1 MDWPLQD
8 AKNRLSEV
16 VNRARSEGPQVV
28 TLRGKRAAVI
38 LSAESYDAMLASRPT
53 IVDRLLAGADWDDA
67 FIETINAREKGP
79 SRPVKF

>member
-1 MDWPLQD
+1 MDWQLQD

-38 LSAESYDAMLASRPT
+38 LSAESYDALLASRPT
-53 IVDRLLAGADWDDA
+53 IVDRLLSGPAWDDELVA
-67 FIETINAREKGP
+67 AVNTREKAP
-79 SRPVKF
+79 SRPVEF

>member
-1 MDWPLQD
+1 MDWQLQD

-38 LSAESYDAMLASRPT
+38 LSAESYDALLALRPT
-53 IVDRLLAGADWDDA
+53 IVDRLLGGPAWDDELVEA
-67 FIETINAREKGP
+67 VNTREKAP
-79 SRPVKF
+79 SRPVEF